1 MIVNK
6 VKYFF
11 VKSGTRFLGIFGT
24 KLVFGNLKAALISEF
39 QKSFQCVTHF
49 VSFCSVKYLSF

>member
-11 VKSGTRFLGIFGT
+11 VKSGTRFLDIFGT

-39 QKSFQCVTHF
+39 EKSF
-49 VSFCSVKYLSF
+49 